1 MRPLGP
7 ETLRNSTSG
16 LPMRPNRILAVFL
29 RQLFLYRRSF
39 TRLLDVFYWPTVDL
53 ILWGFITLYLERESQ
68 AVPHYVSFFLGGLI
82 LWNILLRA
90 QQGLSVSF
98 LEDIWARNLLNL
110 FASPLK
116 ISEYLLGLVLVS
128 VVKVLLASVVMT
140 ALAALLFDFHLLSLG
155 GPLFLFV
162 LNLCALGWAIG
173 LVTMAGI
180 LRFGQEA
187 EILAWALSL
196 LFLPV
201 SAVFYPVEVLP
212 SFLQKVAA
220 LVPSSY
226 VFEGMR
232 ALLLKGVLK
241 GETLLKASFLNLLY
255 LLASYLLFMKVY
267 RGALH
272 RGSIP
277 KIGE

>member
-1 MRPLGP
+1 MNPR
-7 ETLRNSTSG
+7 RVF
-16 LPMRPNRILAVFL
+16 AVLL
-29 RQLFLYRRSF
+29 RQIYLYRRSF
-39 TRLLDVFYWPTVDL
+39 TRILDVFYWPTVDL
-53 ILWGFITLYLERESQ
+53 LLWGFVTLYLEKAGAEM
-68 AVPHYVSFFLGGLI
+68 PHYVSFFLGGLI

-90 QQGLSVSF
+90 QQGISVSF

-110 FASPLK
+110 FVSPLT

-128 VVKVLLASVVMT
+128 VVKVLIAFLVMG
-140 ALAALLFDFHLLSLG
+140 ALAAFFFDFHVLLLG
-155 GPLFLFV
+155 GSLLPFV

-173 LVTMAGI
+173 LVTMAAI

-187 EILAWALSL
+187 EILAWALAF

-212 SFLQKVAA
+212 PFLQKLATW
-220 LVPSSY
+220 VPSSY

-232 ALLLKGVLK
+232 QVILEGSLKLGP
-241 GETLLKASFLNLLY
+241 LLKASLLNMAY
-255 LLASYLLFMKVY
+255 LGGSYLIFLRVY
-267 RGALH
+267 HGALL
-272 RGSIP
+272 RGTIP